1 MNCQKAWGHS
11 SVVQPLPTT
20 HKALNLIPSTG
31 KQVTR
36 TTSEWAKIFWKEKLQ
51 TFLSK
56 QAGNKTNEGILE
68 LLKHPT
74 TSLCG
79 FVMGARQTEAAR
91 QHPVCSPPPPFL
103 ALLSESP
110 STLTIQ
116 HCWVC
121 LKHLI
126 TSLSRF
132 GIPLFQTN
140 QPVVEN
146 MAVSHLNGKNKLWV
160 TYLKKE
166 NLAKV
171 FITFVSLKQVKGW
184 TPALLQPLW

>member
-1 MNCQKAWGHS
+1 MAFSETPYQVPIELLYRLPMCSLAQSIQHMNCQKAWGHN
-11 SVVQPLPTT
+11 SVVQPLPTI

-36 TTSEWAKIFWKEKLQ
+36 TTSEWVEIFWKEKGQ

-56 QAGNKTNEGILE
+56 QVENKTNEGILE

-79 FVMGARQTEAAR
+79 FVVGARQTEAAR
-91 QHPVCSPPPPFL
+91 QHPVCSPPFL

-110 STLTIQ
+110 PPTSTLTIQ

-132 GIPLFQTN
+132 EIPLFQTIN
-140 QPVVEN
+140 
-146 MAVSHLNGKNKLWV
+146 
-160 TYLKKE
+160 
-166 NLAKV
+166 
-171 FITFVSLKQVKGW
+171 
-184 TPALLQPLW
+184 PL